1 MAKLKVDE
9 IEATSTNQDIKVI
22 TKGSTGA
29 LEIKGDTNDGTLQ
42 LNCSAQSHGVKLKAP
57 PSSAGQSYTMVT
69 PDNQI
74 AASKLPKVKSVTNN
88 NTQLEYGDVP
98 TAASVLVNLD
108 AANLTSGTLP
118 AARFPNFPASAGASL
133 KLINSSIVTSDN
145 TIQQIDFT
153 NIPSDQVFYIVGRN
167 IRLSADG
174 LPIMQW
180 LDQSNNA
187 LNYLQVAKHYQTS
200 SYSGNYSGSGADEI
214 DMRGIWANPG
224 DGYSFTGY
232 FSTNSTLNDWMM
244 INGMGTGDNGSLF
257 EIFAS
262 FTHSF
267 RFSYAIKGLR
277 FKARTHN
284 TAAALYYQTGSEI
297 LIYQFMK
304 S

>member
-57 PSSAGQSYTMVT
+57 PSSAGQSYTMAM

-74 AASKLPKVKSVTNN
+74 AASKLLKVKSVTNN
-88 NTQLEYGDVP
+88 DAQLEYGDVP

-118 AARFPNFPASAGASL
+118 AARFPSFSASAGASL

-145 TIQQIDFT
+145 TISQIDLT
-153 NIPSDQVFYIVGRN
+153 GIPTDQVFFIVGRN
-167 IRLSADG
+167 IRLSG
-174 LPIMQW
+174 NGYPVMEW
-180 LDQSNNA
+180 LNSSNQVH
-187 LNYLQVAKHYQTS
+187 NYLQVAKHFQTG
-200 SYSGNYSGSGADEI
+200 SYSGNYSGSGATQI
-214 DMRGIWANPG
+214 DMRGNWSNPK
-224 DGYSFTGY
+224 DAYSFTGY
-232 FSTNSTLNDWMM
+232 FSTNSTHNDWMM
-244 INGMGTGDNGSLF
+244 INGFGTGWHESLF
-257 EIFAS
+257 EIYAS
-262 FTHSF
+262 FMYSF
-267 RFSYAIKGLR
+267 RYSKTISGLR
-277 FKARTHN
+277 FKAYDGSTTR
-284 TAAALYYQTGSEI
+284 YYQTGSEI
-297 LIYQFMK
+297 LIYQFME